1 MRQSIGCCSVTP
13 RRDLKGFTFPLSILI
28 HIPWTGFSSHSFCAH
43 AIDSIS
49 PNAPPPLFTLTTFG
63 AHYYH
68 PLVLKTLSLMDSLSL
83 HTIMFCSA
91 TFPIPPGEVIDIIRV
106 TSNTLVPCWQWKIKS
121 LTEYECECPNP
132 ATHAIRDSISFGW
145 PDNHKIPYAPFRTSV
160 NDLLVTMIRLEL

>member
-1 MRQSIGCCSVTP
+1 MDRFFFPFILCSCYRLYLSERPSPSLYVNYF
-13 RRDLKGFTFPLSILI
+13 RRSLLPSPCSKNSLS
-28 HIPWTGFSSHSFCAH
+28 WT
-43 AIDSIS
+43 
-49 PNAPPPLFTLTTFG
+49 
-63 AHYYH
+63 
-68 PLVLKTLSLMDSLSL
+68 LSL